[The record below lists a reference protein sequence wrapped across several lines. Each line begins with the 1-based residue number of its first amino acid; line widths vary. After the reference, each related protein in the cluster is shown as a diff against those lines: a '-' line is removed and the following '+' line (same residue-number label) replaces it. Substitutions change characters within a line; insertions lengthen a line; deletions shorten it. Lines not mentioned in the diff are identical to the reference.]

1 PPRGNGVVYGRPS
14 YDRRHPLA
22 SVLACGRRR
31 YVRYAASSILRYT
44 TRKSSD
50 ALPVAG
56 RAQCNA
62 YCHETSH
69 IVLVILPAQGRHHAR
84 PSAGP
89 RRMLRSVVR
98 LGLTGLGLLLLGML
112 LINGWLMASTQDRIH
127 DRIEQ
132 IGDFK
137 VGLVLGTS
145 PYTSSGAKNLLFR
158 HRMRTAA
165 QLYAD
170 GKVQHLLVS
179 GANPGNYYN
188 EPQKM

>member
-1 PPRGNGVVYGRPS
+1 
-14 YDRRHPLA
+14 
-22 SVLACGRRR
+22 
-31 YVRYAASSILRYT
+31 
-44 TRKSSD
+44 
-50 ALPVAG
+50 
-56 RAQCNA
+56 
-62 YCHETSH
+62 
-69 IVLVILPAQGRHHAR
+69 
-84 PSAGP
+84 
-89 RRMLRSVVR
+89 
-98 LGLTGLGLLLLGML
+98 
-112 LINGWLMASTQDRIH
+112 GWLMASTQDRIH

-188 EPQKM
+188 EPQKMYQALRRLGVPHAAMTLDFAGYSTIDSIVRSRRIFGLRRYILISQRYHDYRALFIAQRLGIEAQAYVRPAEDRRQPFLTEVREY